1 MFVMLTAPQN
11 MVFLVAI
18 VVMLLIVV
26 LEAVS
31 LFMGAGLA
39 QAVDSILP
47 EIDSDLDVDVD
58 ADASSFDVGRVL
70 HWFRVGE
77 VPVLMLFVVFLTAF
91 GLGGLLLQS
100 MVQMVTGL
108 FLPGGIAAVAAFLA
122 AVPCVRF
129 LGGLLARYMPGDETY
144 VLSEN
149 ALIGR
154 VATTVAGIAS
164 AGRPVQA
171 KVTDE
176 YGQTHYLLV
185 EPDQGEEV
193 FEPGEKV
200 LLVSKAGAVY
210 RAIMA
215 RNRALTD
222 S

>member
-26 LEAVS
+26 LEVVS

-47 EIDSDLDVDVD
+47 ELDSDIDVD
-58 ADASSFDVGRVL
+58 ADASSFDVGKVL

-77 VPVLMLFVVFLTAF
+77 VPVLMLFVVFLTSF
-91 GLGGLLLQS
+91 GLAGLLLQA

-108 FLPGGIAAVAAFLA
+108 FLPGGIAAVAAFMA

-129 LGGLLARYMPGDETY
+129 LGGLLARYMPRDETY

-154 VATTVAGIAS
+154 VATTVAGIAA

-200 LLVSKAGAVY
+200 LLVSRAGAVY

-215 RNRALTD
+215 QSRALTD
-222 S
+222 N